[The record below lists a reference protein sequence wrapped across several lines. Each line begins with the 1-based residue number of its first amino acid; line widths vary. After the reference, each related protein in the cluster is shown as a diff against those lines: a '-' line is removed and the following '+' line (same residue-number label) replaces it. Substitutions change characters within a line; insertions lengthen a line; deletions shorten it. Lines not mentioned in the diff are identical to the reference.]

1 MNLSASTLNIA
12 LGVALFIGLVL
23 LMLLGDV
30 GLTAAQWG
38 DAFIHPQSLGF
49 EIVWGIRLPRNL
61 TAIGVGAMLGMSGAL
76 MQGLLRNPLA
86 EPGLLGVSSGAG
98 LGAAI
103 AIACGL
109 ALVPFAVEGFALLGA
124 AGIALLLLLFVQRF
138 PQRQSLI
145 LLGVGLS
152 AFTGALMALVFN
164 LAPSPVSL
172 TEIYRWLMGSVADRT
187 WYDVLVCVLGLGA
200 AGALSLTLGKGL
212 RFLTLGDETARSM
225 GVDMARLTSIIVIG
239 SSLLAGL
246 SVAVAGVI
254 GFVGLAAPHF
264 VRAMGVKDPFRLIW
278 PSALTGGV
286 MVLLADGLTRV
297 LPILLPVS
305 GDIRLG
311 VLTSLVGAPLFA
323 VLAYR
328 SARSWMQD

>member
-1 MNLSASTLNIA
+1 MHVSTTLLNLSLA
-12 LGVALFIGLVL
+12 VAIVVL
-23 LMLLGDV
+23 LIVMMLFGDV
-30 GLTAAQWG
+30 PLSAAAWL
-38 DAFIHPQSLGF
+38 DAFIHWQSIGA

-86 EPGLLGVSSGAG
+86 EPGLLGVSAGAG

-103 AIACGL
+103 AIVLGL
-109 ALVPFAVEGFALLGA
+109 ALIPFTVAGFALIGA
-124 AGIALLLLLFVQRF
+124 TGVAFLLLVFVQKF

-152 AFTGALMALVFN
+152 ALCGATMALVFN
-164 LAPSPVSL
+164 LSPSPVTTSEML
-172 TEIYRWLMGSVADRT
+172 GWMMGSVENRD
-187 WYDVLVCVLGLGA
+187 WFDVMLCVVGLAA
-200 AGALSLTLGKGL
+200 AGALSYRVGKGL
-212 RFLTLGDETARSM
+212 RFLTLGEETARSM
-225 GVDMARLTSIIVIG
+225 GIDMTRLTQLIVIS

-264 VRAMGVKDPFRLIW
+264 VRAMGIRDPYRLIV
-278 PSALTGGV
+278 PSALTGALIV
-286 MVLLADGLTRV
+286 QLADGLVRIIPTTGE
-297 LPILLPVS
+297 LH
-305 GDIRLG
+305 LG
-311 VLTSLVGAPLFA
+311 VVTSLIGAPLFA

>member
-1 MNLSASTLNIA
+1 MHVSFRTLNIA
-12 LGVALFIGLVL
+12 LAAAIGVLLIL
-23 LMLLGDV
+23 LMLFGDV
-30 GLTAAQWG
+30 AMSLEMWLRAIAQPESVAAQI
-38 DAFIHPQSLGF
+38 A
-49 EIVWGIRLPRNL
+49 WGIRLPRTL
-61 TAIGVGAMLGMSGAL
+61 TALGVGAMLGMSGAL

-98 LGAAI
+98 LGAAL
-103 AIACGL
+103 AIVFGL
-109 ALVPFAVEGFALLGA
+109 GLTTFVVEGFAL
-124 AGIALLLLLFVQRF
+124 AGSAVVAVLLLLFVSRF

-152 AFTGALMALVFN
+152 SLCGALMALVFN
-164 LAPSPVSL
+164 LAPSPVTLS
-172 TEIYRWLMGSVADRT
+172 EVYRWMMGSVENRT
-187 WYDVLVCVLGLGA
+187 WSDAGLCF
-200 AGALSLTLGKGL
+200 AGLAVASLLSWRLGKGL

-225 GVDMARLTSIIVIG
+225 GIDIVRLTQIIVVG
-239 SSLLAGL
+239 ASLLAGM
-246 SVAVAGVI
+246 SVAVAGII

-286 MVLLADGLTRV
+286 MVLMADGLIRV
-297 LPILLPVS
+297 LPTS

-323 VLAYR
+323 VLAWR